1 MTRSKK
7 HLQPSLPK
15 IAGFVCWW
23 RMPTQPEESRK
34 QKLLS
39 IAESIETSA
48 QAQLETVEPGQWKNV
63 RIAAPGR
70 YFWGFVRR

>member
-1 MTRSKK
+1 MFKTEMQ
-7 HLQPSLPK
+7 LSLPA

-23 RMPTQPEESRK
+23 RRSRQLEESCK
-34 QKLLS
+34 EKSLS
-39 IAESIETSA
+39 FAESIRLSA
-48 QAQLETVEPGQWKNV
+48 QTQVEAVEPGQWKNV